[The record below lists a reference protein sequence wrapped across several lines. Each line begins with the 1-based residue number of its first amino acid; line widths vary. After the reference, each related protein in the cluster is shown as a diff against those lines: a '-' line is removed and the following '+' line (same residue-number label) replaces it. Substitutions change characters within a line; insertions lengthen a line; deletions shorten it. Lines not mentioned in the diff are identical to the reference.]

1 MSVKLKVL
9 SAGALFFLGIQTIDA
24 QKKKTDSVKT
34 KNIEGIVI
42 LGYGKTATKPKSVT
56 VSTTISSSVLENRP
70 SSSFLTSVQGAAPGI
85 SINSSSGSPG
95 SGKIDVSVR
104 GKSSINSSTD
114 PLYVIDGLISSST
127 EFRNLNPNDIET
139 LSILRDA
146 QATSIYGNFGANGV
160 VVITTKSGKYNSG
173 LRISYDVVTSVADLP
188 NHKYDLT
195 NSKELLSIQKK
206 FGKGLGKNLTEQQI
220 ENYGINTDWKK
231 EFFRTSFTQQHNIGL
246 RFGGENFSSYSS
258 LGYLENEGVIKS
270 TDFKRFTVRNNIN
283 GRSKDRKF
291 NYSAQIGLGYSKRH
305 QLHEETDSS
314 ISANSVMNPLLGLF
328 AQSIISPYRYKNGR
342 ELFETIGNFSGGQ
355 NVLLLADIING
366 GIKKEYT

>member
-34 KNIEGIVI
+34 KNIEGVVI

-56 VSTTISSSVLENRP
+56 ASTTISSSVLENRP

-206 FGKGLGKNLTEQQI
+206 FGKCK
-220 ENYGINTDWKK
+220 
-231 EFFRTSFTQQHNIGL
+231 
-246 RFGGENFSSYSS
+246 
-258 LGYLENEGVIKS
+258 
-270 TDFKRFTVRNNIN
+270 
-283 GRSKDRKF
+283 
-291 NYSAQIGLGYSKRH
+291 
-305 QLHEETDSS
+305 
-314 ISANSVMNPLLGLF
+314 
-328 AQSIISPYRYKNGR
+328 
-342 ELFETIGNFSGGQ
+342 
-355 NVLLLADIING
+355 
-366 GIKKEYT
+366 

>member
-34 KNIEGIVI
+34 KNIEGVVI

-56 VSTTISSSVLENRP
+56 ASTTISSSVLENRP

-160 VVITTKSGKYNSG
+160 VVIT
-173 LRISYDVVTSVADLP
+173 IDLE
-188 NHKYDLT
+188 YLMM
-195 NSKELLSIQKK
+195 LLQ
-206 FGKGLGKNLTEQQI
+206 
-220 ENYGINTDWKK
+220 
-231 EFFRTSFTQQHNIGL
+231 
-246 RFGGENFSSYSS
+246 
-258 LGYLENEGVIKS
+258 V
-270 TDFKRFTVRNNIN
+270 
-283 GRSKDRKF
+283 
-291 NYSAQIGLGYSKRH
+291 
-305 QLHEETDSS
+305 
-314 ISANSVMNPLLGLF
+314 
-328 AQSIISPYRYKNGR
+328 
-342 ELFETIGNFSGGQ
+342 
-355 NVLLLADIING
+355 
-366 GIKKEYT
+366 